1 MKELVPPH
9 IAAIKPYEPGKPI
22 AELERELGLSSTV
35 KLASNENPLG
45 PSPKAVRAMRAC
57 LKEVSRY
64 PDGGAFELTRALSAR
79 LDLPGES
86 LLLGNGSNE
95 LIEIIVRTFLRPGEE
110 VVSARGAFV
119 VYFLVTQAAG
129 GRNVIVP
136 MKDHTHDL
144 EAMAAAVTD
153 RTRLVFV
160 ANPNN
165 PTGTWVNR
173 RAVEKFLSSLP
184 DGVIAVFDEAYY
196 EYVSRKAF
204 PDTLA
209 SVREGRPVIV
219 LRTFSKAYGLA
230 GMRLG
235 YLAAPAPYTAEMNK
249 VRQPFNTNHLAQVA
263 AVAALEDERYLR
275 KVVRLNKRER
285 RALELSL
292 QELGL
297 QTIPSEANFL
307 LVDVGR
313 EGGDVYRELLQRG
326 VIARPMGGYGYPN
339 HLRVTVGL
347 PEENTAFI
355 KELKAVLAL

>member
-22 AELERELGLSSTV
+22 AELERELGLPSTV

-79 LDLPGES
+79 LDLPGEC

-129 GRNVIVP
+129 GRNVMVP
-136 MKDHTHDL
+136 MKNHTHDL

-355 KELKAVLAL
+355 KELKAALAL